1 MDEREFELINIIGG
15 ELGANQRDLSRQMN
29 LSLGMTN
36 MLIRRLI
43 TKGYLR
49 IKQLNKKKVEYL
61 LTPRGFSEKMR
72 KSVRYTMKT
81 IGSIGL
87 IRRSIS
93 RLLSELYAEGTR
105 KFYVLGSSDLTLLI
119 EMVVREEVFQGSE
132 LVHVTEPLQ
141 AKGDG
146 VLLVCREQSEPV
158 ALEGVRAVNVVEE
171 LAKDELFAGHLS
183 PVPAGVLNG

>member
-15 ELGANQRDLSRQMN
+15 ELGSNQRDLSRQMN

-61 LTPRGFSEKMR
+61 LTPKGFSEKMR

-81 IGSIGL
+81 IDSIGL
-87 IRRSIS
+87 IRQSIT
-93 RLLSELYAEGTR
+93 RVLQELYGEGAR
-105 KFYVLGSSDLTLLI
+105 KFYVLGSSDLSVLI
-119 EMVVREEVFQGSE
+119 EMAVREDVLQGCE
-132 LVHVTEPLQ
+132 LVRVEDPSQ
-141 AKGDG
+141 ARLDG
-146 VLLVCREQSEPV
+146 VLLVCREEIAMEMPDGIRS
-158 ALEGVRAVNVVEE
+158 VNVVEE
-171 LAKDELFAGHLS
+171 LAQDELVSGQFVPVAAG
-183 PVPAGVLNG
+183 

>member
-15 ELGANQRDLSRQMN
+15 DLGSNQRDLSRQMN

-43 TKGYLR
+43 TKGYIR

-61 LTPRGFSEKMR
+61 LTPKGFAEKMQ

-87 IRRSIS
+87 IKKCLTAVLTEVYNS
-93 RLLSELYAEGTR
+93 GFR
-105 KFYVLGSSDLTLLI
+105 KFYIVGESDLAGLI
-119 EMVVREEVFQGSE
+119 EIVLKENFKAEYETVYIQEIPSAMNDGGVV
-132 LVHVTEPLQ
+132 
-141 AKGDG
+141 
-146 VLLVCREQSEPV
+146 LVCRENMHVPV
-158 ALEGVRAVNVVEE
+158 EGVKVIDLIHE
-171 LAKDELFAGHLS
+171 LSKDEKLFHIG
-183 PVPAGVLNG
+183 